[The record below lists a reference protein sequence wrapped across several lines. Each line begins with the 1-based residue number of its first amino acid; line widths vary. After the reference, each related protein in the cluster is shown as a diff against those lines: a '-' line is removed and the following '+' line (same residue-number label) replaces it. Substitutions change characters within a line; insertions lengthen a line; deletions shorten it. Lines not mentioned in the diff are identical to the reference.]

1 MCRHINSIRIY
12 IPKGRHLRIFRIN
25 KKSIVKLYSTNNRED
40 LVPFDKALM
49 EGLAKD
55 GGLYMPEK
63 IGRISHE
70 FMEKL
75 ENGKLE
81 GTPVDILRE
90 IALEIALV
98 LMEGD
103 IDPENLRNIVKDA
116 LNFDAPLVDL
126 NENVH
131 ALELFHGPT
140 LAFKDFGARFLSRLM
155 AHFSE
160 GINKEIT
167 VLVAT
172 SGDTGSAVAS
182 GFLDVPG
189 IRVVLLYPS
198 GKVSKIQEQQLTTM
212 GGNITALEV
221 DGVFD
226 DCQRLV
232 KEAFTDPDLTE
243 KLVLTSANSIN
254 IGRLLPQIFYYF
266 YAYYQL
272 KDKSKPVVISVPSG
286 NFGNLTAGLIAKRM
300 GLPVDRFI
308 AAVNANDTFEEYLR
322 TGEYI
327 PRKSVETMSNAMD
340 VGNPSNFTRIMELYD
355 HDVEKVKAD
364 IWSKSFSDEETT
376 RAIQEVHEKYRYLMD
391 PHGAVAYL
399 GLMEYQK
406 ANPDTNGI
414 FFVTAHPAKFADKVE
429 PIIGE
434 KIQIPDILA
443 QCLQKEKKSTKITAD
458 FQDLKKLLM
467 A

>member
-1 MCRHINSIRIY
+1 M
-12 IPKGRHLRIFRIN
+12 
-25 KKSIVKLYSTNNRED
+25 KLYSTNNRENTA
-40 LVPFDKALM
+40 PFDEALM
-49 EGLAKD
+49 KGLAKD

-63 IGRISHE
+63 IGQIPRE

-81 GTPVDILRE
+81 GTPVDILQE
-90 IALEIALV
+90 IAFEIAMV

-103 IDPENLRNIVKDA
+103 IDPETLKNIIKDA

-155 AHFSE
+155 AHFSKE
-160 GINKEIT
+160 TKKEIT

-182 GFLDVPG
+182 GFLNVPG

-212 GGNITALEV
+212 GENITALEV

-232 KEAFTDPDLTE
+232 KEAFVDSDLNE

-286 NFGNLTAGLIAKRM
+286 NFGNLTAGLISKRM
-300 GLPVDRFI
+300 GLPIDRFI
-308 AAVNANDTFEEYLR
+308 AAVNANDTFEKYLQ
-322 TGEYI
+322 TGEYV
-327 PRKSVETMSNAMD
+327 PQKSVETMSNAMD
-340 VGNPSNFTRIMELYD
+340 VGDPSNFTRIMELYG

-364 IWSKSFSDEETT
+364 IWSKSFSDEETAQ
-376 RAIQEVHEKYRYLMD
+376 AIKEVHGKYNYLMD

-399 GLMEYQK
+399 GLMEYK
-406 ANPDTNGI
+406 KTHPDINGI
-414 FFVTAHPAKFADKVE
+414 FFITAHPAKFADKVE

-434 KIQIPDILA
+434 KIQIPERLA
-443 QCLQKEKKSTKITAD
+443 QCLQKEKKTTKIGTN
-458 FQDLKKLLM
+458 FTEFKKYLLEG
-467 A
+467 

>member
-1 MCRHINSIRIY
+1 
-12 IPKGRHLRIFRIN
+12 
-25 KKSIVKLYSTNNRED
+25 VKLYSTNNRENTA
-40 LVPFDKALM
+40 PFDEALM
-49 EGLAKD
+49 KGLAKD

-63 IGRISHE
+63 IGQIPRE

-81 GTPVDILRE
+81 GTPVDILQE
-90 IALEIALV
+90 IAFEIAMV

-103 IDPENLRNIVKDA
+103 IDPETLKNIIKDA

-155 AHFSE
+155 AHFSKE
-160 GINKEIT
+160 TKKEIT

-182 GFLDVPG
+182 GFLNVPG

-212 GGNITALEV
+212 GENITALEV

-232 KEAFTDPDLTE
+232 KEAFVDSDLNE

-286 NFGNLTAGLIAKRM
+286 NFGNLTAGLISKRM
-300 GLPVDRFI
+300 GLPIDRFI
-308 AAVNANDTFEEYLR
+308 AAVNANDTFEKYLQ
-322 TGEYI
+322 TGEYV
-327 PRKSVETMSNAMD
+327 PQKSVETMSNAMD
-340 VGNPSNFTRIMELYD
+340 VGDPSNFTRIMELYG

-364 IWSKSFSDEETT
+364 IWSKSFSDEETAQ
-376 RAIQEVHEKYRYLMD
+376 AIKEVHGKYNYLMD

-399 GLMEYQK
+399 GLMEYK
-406 ANPDTNGI
+406 KTHPDINGI
-414 FFVTAHPAKFADKVE
+414 FFITAHPAKFADKVE

-434 KIQIPDILA
+434 KIQIPERLA
-443 QCLQKEKKSTKITAD
+443 QCLQKEKKTTKIGTN
-458 FQDLKKLLM
+458 FTEFKKYLLEG
-467 A
+467 

>member
-1 MCRHINSIRIY
+1 M
-12 IPKGRHLRIFRIN
+12 K
-25 KKSIVKLYSTNNRED
+25 
-40 LVPFDKALM
+40 
-49 EGLAKD
+49 GLAKD

-63 IGRISHE
+63 IGQISRE
-70 FMEKL
+70 LMEKL
-75 ENGKLE
+75 ENGELE
-81 GTPVDILRE
+81 GTPVDILQE
-90 IALEIALV
+90 IAFEIAMV

-103 IDPENLRNIVKDA
+103 VEPGTLKNIVKDA

-131 ALELFHGPT
+131 ALELFHGST

-155 AHFSE
+155 AHFSK
-160 GINKEIT
+160 GITKEIT

-182 GFLDVPG
+182 GFLNVPG

-221 DGVFD
+221 DGTFD

-232 KEAFTDPDLTE
+232 KEAFVDSDLNK

-308 AAVNANDTFEEYLR
+308 AAVNANDTFEKYLQ
-322 TGEYI
+322 TGEYT
-327 PRKSVETMSNAMD
+327 PQKSVETMSNAMD
-340 VGNPSNFTRIMELYD
+340 VGSPSNFTRIMELYD
-355 HDVEKVKAD
+355 HDVEKVRTD
-364 IWSKSFSDEETT
+364 IWSKSFSDEETSQ
-376 RAIQEVHEKYRYLMD
+376 AIREVHEKYNYLMD

-399 GLMEYQK
+399 GLMEYQR
-406 ANPDTNGI
+406 ANPGTNGI
-414 FFVTAHPAKFADKVE
+414 FFITAHPAKFADKVE
-429 PIIGE
+429 PIIGS
-434 KIQIPDILA
+434 KIEIPERLA
-443 QCLQKEKKSTKITAD
+443 KALKRKKEAVKISSNFAG
-458 FQDLKKLLM
+458 FKNFLYCFLSKKLQ
-467 A
+467 

>member
-1 MCRHINSIRIY
+1 M
-12 IPKGRHLRIFRIN
+12 K
-25 KKSIVKLYSTNNRED
+25 
-40 LVPFDKALM
+40 
-49 EGLAKD
+49 GLAKD

-63 IGRISHE
+63 IGQIPRE

-75 ENGKLE
+75 ENEKLE

-90 IALEIALV
+90 IAFEIAMV
-98 LMEGD
+98 LIGED
-103 IDPENLRNIVKDA
+103 IEPEILRNIVKDA
-116 LNFDAPLVDL
+116 LTFDAPLVDL

-155 AHFSE
+155 AHFSKE
-160 GINKEIT
+160 VKKEIT

-182 GFLDVPG
+182 GFLNVPG

-232 KEAFTDPDLTE
+232 KEAFVNSDLNG
-243 KLVLTSANSIN
+243 KFILTSANSIN

-272 KDKSKPVVISVPSG
+272 RDKSKPVVISVPSG
-286 NFGNLTAGLIAKRM
+286 NFGNLTAGLIAKKM
-300 GLPVDRFI
+300 GLPIDKFI
-308 AAVNANDTFEEYLR
+308 AAVNANDTFEKYLQ

-327 PRKSVETMSNAMD
+327 QQKSVETMSNAMD
-340 VGNPSNFTRIMELYD
+340 VGDPSNFARIMELYD
-355 HDVEKVKAD
+355 HDVEKVRTD
-364 IWSKSFSDEETT
+364 IWSKSFSDEETAQ
-376 RAIQEVHEKYRYLMD
+376 AIQEVHGKYNYLMD

-399 GLMEYQK
+399 GLMEYQRT
-406 ANPDTNGI
+406 NPDTNGI

-434 KIQIPDILA
+434 KIQIPERLEEA
-443 QCLQKEKKSTKITAD
+443 LKRKKEAVKISSNFVD
-458 FQDLKKLLM
+458 FKDFLYCFLSKKLQ
-467 A
+467 

>member
-1 MCRHINSIRIY
+1 M
-12 IPKGRHLRIFRIN
+12 K
-25 KKSIVKLYSTNNRED
+25 VYSTNNKENF
-40 LVPFDKALM
+40 VGFEEALIK
-49 EGLAKD
+49 GLAED

-63 IGRISHE
+63 IGVVSDEFLEKIRGETEISNILQE
-70 FMEKL
+70 IAFEIATVL
-75 ENGKLE
+75 IGE
-81 GTPVDILRE
+81 DIDPSALRE
-90 IALEIALV
+90 II
-98 LMEGD
+98 
-103 IDPENLRNIVKDA
+103 KDA
-116 LNFDAPLVDL
+116 LNFDAPLTDL
-126 NENVH
+126 NESVH

-140 LAFKDFGARFLSRLM
+140 LAFKDFGARFLARLM
-155 AHFSE
+155 SHFLE
-160 GINKEIT
+160 KIDKEIT

-182 GFLDVPG
+182 GFFNIPG

-221 DGVFD
+221 EGTFD

-232 KEAFTDPDLTE
+232 KQAFLDPDLN
-243 KLVLTSANSIN
+243 KRLVLTSANSIN

-286 NFGNLTAGLIAKRM
+286 NFGNLTAGLIAKKM
-300 GLPVDRFI
+300 GLPIARFV
-308 AAVNANDTFEEYLR
+308 AAVNANDTFEKYLE
-322 TGEYI
+322 TGKFT
-327 PRKSVETMSNAMD
+327 PKKSVETMSNAMD
-340 VGNPSNFTRIMELYD
+340 VGNPSNFARIMELYN
-355 HDVEKVKAD
+355 HDLGKVRAD
-364 IWSKSFSDEETT
+364 IWSKSFSDEETST
-376 RAIQEVHEKYRYLMD
+376 AIKEVYEKYNYIMD

-406 ANPDTNGI
+406 AHPDTNGI

-434 KIQIPDILA
+434 KIQMPERLA
-443 QCLQKEKKSTKITAD
+443 LCLQKKKQTVKISSD
-458 FQDLKKLLM
+458 FAEFKKCL
-467 A
+467 

>member
-1 MCRHINSIRIY
+1 M
-12 IPKGRHLRIFRIN
+12 
-25 KKSIVKLYSTNNRED
+25 KLYSTNDRENTA
-40 LVPFDKALM
+40 PFDEALM
-49 EGLAKD
+49 KGLAKD

-63 IGRISHE
+63 IGQISRE
-70 FMEKL
+70 LMEKL
-75 ENGKLE
+75 ENGELE
-81 GTPVDILRE
+81 GTPVDILQE
-90 IALEIALV
+90 IAFEIAMV

-103 IDPENLRNIVKDA
+103 VEPGTLKNIVKDA

-131 ALELFHGPT
+131 ALELFHGST

-155 AHFSE
+155 AHFSK
-160 GINKEIT
+160 GITKEIT

-182 GFLDVPG
+182 GFLNVPG

-221 DGVFD
+221 DGTFD

-232 KEAFTDPDLTE
+232 KEAFVDSDLNK

-308 AAVNANDTFEEYLR
+308 AAVNANDTFEKYLQ
-322 TGEYI
+322 TGEYT
-327 PRKSVETMSNAMD
+327 PQKSVETMSNAMD
-340 VGNPSNFTRIMELYD
+340 VGSPSNFTRIMELYD
-355 HDVEKVKAD
+355 HDVEKVRTD
-364 IWSKSFSDEETT
+364 IWSKSFSDEETSQ
-376 RAIQEVHEKYRYLMD
+376 AIREVHEKYNYLMD

-399 GLMEYQK
+399 GLMEYQR
-406 ANPDTNGI
+406 ANPGTNGI
-414 FFVTAHPAKFADKVE
+414 FFITAHPAKFADKVE
-429 PIIGE
+429 PIIGS
-434 KIQIPDILA
+434 KIEIPERLA
-443 QCLQKEKKSTKITAD
+443 KALKRKKEAVKISSNFAG
-458 FQDLKKLLM
+458 FKNFLYCFLSKKLQ
-467 A
+467 

>member
-1 MCRHINSIRIY
+1 
-12 IPKGRHLRIFRIN
+12 
-25 KKSIVKLYSTNNRED
+25 
-40 LVPFDKALM
+40 
-49 EGLAKD
+49 
-55 GGLYMPEK
+55 MPEK
-63 IGRISHE
+63 IGQISRE

-75 ENGKLE
+75 EKGKLE

-90 IALEIALV
+90 IAFEIALV
-98 LMEGD
+98 LMGED
-103 IDPENLRNIVKDA
+103 IDPKSLRNIVEDA

-126 NENVH
+126 NETVH

-155 AHFSE
+155 AHFSNRNFAKQNFLVNKSFGVSQNTL

-182 GFLDVPG
+182 GFLNTQG

-232 KEAFTDPDLTE
+232 KEAFMDPDLNK

-286 NFGNLTAGLIAKRM
+286 NFGNLTAGLIAKKM
-300 GLPVDRFI
+300 GLPIDKFV
-308 AAVNANDTFEEYLR
+308 AAVNANDTFEKYLQ
-322 TGEYI
+322 TGEYT
-327 PRKSVETMSNAMD
+327 PQKSVETISNAMD
-340 VGNPSNFTRIMELYD
+340 VGNPSNFARIMELYD

-376 RAIQEVHEKYRYLMD
+376 RAIQEVHKKYNYLMD

-399 GLMEYQK
+399 GLMDYQK

-414 FFVTAHPAKFADKVE
+414 FFITAHPAKFADKVE
-429 PIIGE
+429 PITGE
-434 KIQIPDILA
+434 KIQIPERLA
-443 QCLQKEKKSTKITAD
+443 QCLQKEKKTTRIGSNSTEFKNY
-458 FQDLKKLLM
+458 LLM
-467 A
+467 QR